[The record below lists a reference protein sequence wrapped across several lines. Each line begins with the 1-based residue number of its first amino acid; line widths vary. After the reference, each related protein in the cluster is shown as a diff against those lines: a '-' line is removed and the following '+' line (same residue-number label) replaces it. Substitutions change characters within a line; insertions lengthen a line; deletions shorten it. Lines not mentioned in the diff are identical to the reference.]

1 MIWEG
6 RSDFVQNHL
15 VGIRKKRQKISEL
28 DYLLMKYAKSGTSEK
43 HEQPLRGGMIEKWS
57 RGASYNISRCP
68 SIDEYSS
75 KVEKPITIVLISKAA
90 VKGMSGCFA
99 GCKGTKNNRF
109 GLGGDD

>member
-43 HEQPLRGGMIEKWS
+43 HEQPLRGGMIEK
-57 RGASYNISRCP
+57 
-68 SIDEYSS
+68 
-75 KVEKPITIVLISKAA
+75 
-90 VKGMSGCFA
+90 
-99 GCKGTKNNRF
+99 
-109 GLGGDD
+109 